1 MNSKQSLKSMIAH
14 YMLGFICHVLI
25 SAIQAQSAGRS
36 ELDVFMITLVD
47 FNVPSAKISE
57 HINELSTCVQFAND
71 LAPERNAALIEMVEH
86 AKKSSKRGV
95 SDEEREVEE
104 ALWGLRQS
112 CDARWMLP
120 FELHPSA
127 ESQSNR
133 RPGCLFSCLDLVALT
148 D

>member
-36 ELDVFMITLVD
+36 DLDVFMITLVD

-104 ALWGLRQS
+104 ALWGLRPELRCS
-112 CDARWMLP
+112 LDA
-120 FELHPSA
+120 SI
-127 ESQSNR
+127 
-133 RPGCLFSCLDLVALT
+133 
-148 D
+148 